1 MLLSNPRVLLCKR
14 FLGWYRFKSVGSKQW
29 VPKRLV
35 TVGWVILLLKVTKE
49 YHGGSW
55 LTVRYSAN
63 GSPGFVKTWEELPA
77 GEWLDND
84 EQGTNWY
91 QTDDGVYWHSTDN
104 GFAIWDEEDIDSQE
118 NQVDAKT
125 YDDEM
130 DDDDYDDE
138 DDEEFTP
145 KLPSPQIGVG
155 TALIGIVIAFAVIG
169 WTTEFAIP
177 ATDENLVMYG
187 ENSAD
192 FVKENQILIDG
203 LENVQTL
210 NTATIVLAG
219 GMVIVSAL
227 SFLRKSP
234 WWGLSAVNLSLV
246 TVLIMATY
254 TAFSAEKEWVE
265 ACNPQVVYCYL
276 SIMPSLSDMDAIY
289 PAVLSAV
296 TLLIVVNNSFNSW
309 VTFDPNEDELTDFDF
324 FDDEEDDV
332 WRGKVKTVVL
342 SSMLLLAGFGI
353 FVTYQYVSD
362 VPNNGPEFQIND
374 AVGNI
379 SNGSNDVLVI
389 IDVIDRSTMYRTS
402 FLTVEIQINEGKW
415 WSCETEWDDYSSGKC
430 KVEFV
435 NEVFDDYKLTAEER
449 FMISEDG
456 FHLCAGEPDEGC
468 KVAVKMTYAYDEEE
482 DYAGPQ
488 VLPILTVNAISE

>member
-1 MLLSNPRVLLCKR
+1 
-14 FLGWYRFKSVGSKQW
+14 
-29 VPKRLV
+29 
-35 TVGWVILLLKVTKE
+35 
-49 YHGGSW
+49 
-55 LTVRYSAN
+55 
-63 GSPGFVKTWEELPA
+63 
-77 GEWLDND
+77 
-84 EQGTNWY
+84 
-91 QTDDGVYWHSTDN
+91 
-104 GFAIWDEEDIDSQE
+104 
-118 NQVDAKT
+118 
-125 YDDEM
+125 
-130 DDDDYDDE
+130 
-138 DDEEFTP
+138 
-145 KLPSPQIGVG
+145 
-155 TALIGIVIAFAVIG
+155 
-169 WTTEFAIP
+169 
-177 ATDENLVMYG
+177 MYG

-254 TAFSAEKEWVE
+254 TAFSAEKAWVE

-324 FDDEEDDV
+324 FDDEEDNE

-362 VPNNGPEFQIND
+362 VPNNSPEFQIND

-379 SNGSNDVLVI
+379 SNGSNDVLVV

-402 FLTVEIQINEGKW
+402 FLTIEIQINEGKW

-430 KVEFV
+430 RVEFV
-435 NEVFDDYKLTAEER
+435 NEVFDDYMLTAEER
-449 FMISEDG
+449 FMISENG
-456 FHLCAGEPDEGC
+456 FHLCADEPDEEC
-468 KVAVKMTYAYDEEE
+468 EVAVKITYAYDEEE
-482 DYAGPQ
+482 DYDGPQ
-488 VLPILTVNAISE
+488 VLPILTVNAVSE